1 MNYRA
6 KLEEVITT
14 MGLQVGEGGV
24 LPEVDSLEVMNLVSQ
39 VEEAVGMMI
48 PGDEMTPDNFRTLDD
63 IVALLNRMAQ
73 SAGTAGGL
81 D

>member
-14 MGLQVGEGGV
+14 MGLQVGEGGA

-39 VEEAVGMMI
+39 LEEGFGMMI
-48 PGDEMTPDNFRTLDD
+48 PGDELVPENFKTLDD
-63 IVALLNRMAQ
+63 IVALLTRMG
-73 SAGTAGGL
+73 AGAGAST
-81 D
+81 